1 MSEMSQVGSP
11 NSVAAVTGK
20 RKLPVHGWAGAAL
33 ALALVL
39 AGCGSDDETSGTT
52 AAAVASTEAEQ
63 PDATDPADDEDPA
76 GEEDHDD
83 EDHDDEDPA
92 GEEDH
97 DDEDHD
103 DEDHDDEDPAG
114 EEDHDDE
121 DHADEDHDDEDH
133 DDHDGEGSGGLGAHE
148 HGSAELSVAW
158 VGSDVVID
166 LISPTQNVFGFEY
179 EPETEED
186 LAIEAERTEALTA
199 SGIVGISE
207 GADCELTEPATADVE
222 REGSHAEV
230 TVSWA
235 FSCANPDEIS
245 EVDLGPLFAEF
256 PGFVDID
263 AEWVSE
269 TSQSSA
275 ELSPQEST
283 LRLET

>member
-83 EDHDDEDPA
+83 EDHD
-92 GEEDH
+92 
-97 DDEDHD
+97 
-103 DEDHDDEDPAG
+103 
-114 EEDHDDE
+114 
-121 DHADEDHDDEDH
+121 DEDHDDEDH